1 MRRYVLSALTC
12 ALVLINTQVFASEL
26 VEGKNFRSVNPA
38 VATTEDRIEVIDFF
52 AYTCG
57 HCLRLAPLLD
67 EWQKKLPPD
76 VLFRRVPVSWEPATQ
91 FLSRIFY
98 TFEVLNRLE
107 DLHPIFWQDIMDG
120 KITSEADLQDW
131 LKSHSVN
138 LIEWNKT
145 YQSFSVTMKTQQA
158 LQTWQNYQLDATPYV
173 AVGGKYLT
181 APHLAGSRQKTI
193 EVLNALI
200 KRERQQRQ
208 NH

>member
-98 TFEVLNRLE
+98 TFEALNRLE

-120 KITSEADLQDW
+120 KITSETNLQDW
-131 LKSHSVN
+131 LKSHNVN
-138 LIEWNKT
+138 LTEWNKT

>member
-38 VATTEDRIEVIDFF
+38 VATTEDHIEVIDFF

-76 VLFRRVPVSWEPATQ
+76 VSFRRVPVSWEPATQ

-98 TFEVLNRLE
+98 TFEALNRLE

-120 KITSEADLQDW
+120 KITSEAGLQDW
-131 LKSHSVN
+131 LKSHKVN
-138 LIEWNKT
+138 LTEWNKT